1 MKMNQRKSFLF
12 YLNWEDQLSLL
23 DDHQHR
29 IFIKNL
35 INYHRGE
42 EVILSTDIEKML
54 WLGILPALEVNT
66 SKWENSAE
74 KSRENGKSG
83 GRPPKQKETQQVN
96 EEPKKPVNS
105 EFLIN
110 NSKILNENIKEEMEK
125 YENDNSKVRINN
137 DKTELPV
144 TGSLEKNKLSGGVHI
159 GEFYRNKIEELE
171 QDLKYSYPYYPN
183 LLQYANP
190 TEIKNLWTYVNKDD
204 KEIITRKLTEL
215 MQTRYD
221 YRGKYD

>member
-1 MKMNQRKSFLF
+1 MKMNQRKNFLF

-66 SKWENSAE
+66 SKWVNSAE

-96 EEPKKPVNS
+96 DEPKKPVNS
-105 EFLIN
+105 KNLIE
-110 NSKILNENIKEEMEK
+110 NSKILNGNIEEEIEN
-125 YENDNSKVRINN
+125 YENDNSKVRIQN

-144 TGSLEKNKLSGGVHI
+144 PGSLEKNKLSSGVGI
-159 GEFYRNKIEELE
+159 GEYYRNKIEELE
-171 QDLKYSYPYYPN
+171 QDLKYSYPHYPN
-183 LLQYANP
+183 LLKYANP
-190 TEIKNLWTYVNKDD
+190 IEIKNLWGYVNKDERD
-204 KEIITRKLTEL
+204 IITQKLTEL
-215 MQTRYD
+215 MKTRYA
-221 YRGKYD
+221 YSGSYD